1 MKGKKE
7 VLSFEGASFFC
18 FFSGKR
24 RKKAGIIKGFRIVPP
39 FSENLQKNSPVNDPS
54 DRGERNENN
63 GGGGEN
69 AGFLLFSETLPLVDV
84 LLKTP

>member
-1 MKGKKE
+1 M
-7 VLSFEGASFFC
+7 
-18 FFSGKR
+18 
-24 RKKAGIIKGFRIVPP
+24 VPP

-69 AGFLLFSETLPLVDV
+69 ARIILFSKLYP
-84 LLKTP
+84 

>member
-1 MKGKKE
+1 M
-7 VLSFEGASFFC
+7 LFL
-18 FFSGKR
+18 GKR
-24 RKKAGIIKGFRIVPP
+24 RKKAEIIKGFRIVPP

-63 GGGGEN
+63 GGGGRKCEN
-69 AGFLLFSETLPLVDV
+69 HSVFQTLPLVDV

>member
-1 MKGKKE
+1 MR
-7 VLSFEGASFFC
+7 VLLFLLFL
-18 FFSGKR
+18 GKR
-24 RKKAGIIKGFRIVPP
+24 RKKAKIIKGFRIVPP

-69 AGFLLFSETLPLVDV
+69 ARIILFSKLYP
-84 LLKTP
+84 

>member
-1 MKGKKE
+1 LR
-7 VLSFEGASFFC
+7 VLLFLLFL
-18 FFSGKR
+18 GKR
-24 RKKAGIIKGFRIVPP
+24 RKKAEIIKGFRIVPP

-69 AGFLLFSETLPLVDV
+69 ARIILFSKLYP
-84 LLKTP
+84 